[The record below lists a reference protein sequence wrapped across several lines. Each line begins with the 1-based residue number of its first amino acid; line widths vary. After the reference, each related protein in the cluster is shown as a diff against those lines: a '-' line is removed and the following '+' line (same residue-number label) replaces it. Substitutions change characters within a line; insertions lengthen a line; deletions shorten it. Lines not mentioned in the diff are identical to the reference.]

1 MLTVKQN
8 LVAVAATVLGSLLFM
23 AGLNRVWPW
32 EKRRAHNDVIG
43 WQLSIL
49 GTTYAVILGFMLYA
63 VWTSFGEAELNVD
76 LAPNA
81 VVDINRLAD
90 ALPEPKRTDLQT
102 LTRSYTDAVINQEWP
117 QMAKGEVPEKSTA
130 INDEMWKTA
139 LSAKATLPMEI
150 NAQRHAMS
158 ELSTLAQHRL
168 TRIQQSTTQLPNVL
182 WCVLVVGGALTIV
195 SACTFGTES
204 VKLQALQV
212 FFFLCWYPCR

>member
-1 MLTVKQN
+1 MQTRTNMQKECRIPPSPQGDSPLRVK
-8 LVAVAATVLGSLLFM
+8 S
-23 AGLNRVWPW
+23 
-32 EKRRAHNDVIG
+32 
-43 WQLSIL
+43 
-49 GTTYAVILGFMLYA
+49 
-63 VWTSFGEAELNVD
+63 
-76 LAPNA
+76 
-81 VVDINRLAD
+81 
-90 ALPEPKRTDLQT
+90 
-102 LTRSYTDAVINQEWP
+102 
-117 QMAKGEVPEKSTA
+117 MAKGEVPEKSSA
-130 INDEMWKTA
+130 INDEMWKTV

-212 FFFLCWYPCR
+212 FFFSLLISLSLVAISDIHRPFHGLIHVSDCAFRTAQQSMQAH